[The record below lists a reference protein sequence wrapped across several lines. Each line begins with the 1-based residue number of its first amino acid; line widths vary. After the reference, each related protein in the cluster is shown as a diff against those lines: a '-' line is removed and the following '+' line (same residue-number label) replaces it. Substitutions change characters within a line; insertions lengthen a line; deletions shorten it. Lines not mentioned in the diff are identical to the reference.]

1 MQSIYSIEQLSGKST
16 CIHRLHPIAKLV
28 SAFLYIIAVV
38 SFHRYAFLELIP
50 YVFYPTVMMALSET
64 PYSLLHKRAALA
76 LPFCMLAGIS
86 SLILDTATV
95 FRIVSLSVS
104 YGVLA
109 FFCVLLKTYLCVMA
123 VLLLVA
129 TTPFAQ
135 LTDSLRALRVPAIFI
150 SVFEMTY
157 RYIGTLLLETGSL
170 YTAYRLRGG
179 NRRGVDIR
187 HMGSFVGQLLLKSID
202 RSERV
207 YNAMQCRGYALR
219 TSRGMMRRISAGD
232 WIYMAGITSAIV
244 FFRVFDIST
253 QWNTLIGG
261 LLS

>member
-1 MQSIYSIEQLSGKST
+1 MLSIYSIEQLSGKST
-16 CIHRLHPIAKLV
+16 SIHRLHPAAKLV
-28 SAFLYIIAVV
+28 SAFVYIVTVV
-38 SFHRYAFLELIP
+38 SFHRYAFLQLIP
-50 YVFYPTVMMALSET
+50 YVFYPTIMMALSET

-86 SLILDTATV
+86 SLILDTATA
-95 FRIVSLSVS
+95 FRIGSLSVS

-129 TTPFAQ
+129 TTPFAR
-135 LTDSLRALRVPAIFI
+135 LTDTFRALCIPSVFI

-157 RYIGTLLLETGSL
+157 RYIGTLLLEAGSL

-207 YNAMQCRGYALR
+207 YNAMQCRGYALHA
-219 TSRGMMRRISAGD
+219 SRGMIRRISAGD
-232 WIYMAGITSAIV
+232 WIYMGGIAAAII
-244 FFRVFDIST
+244 FFRLFDITT

>member
-1 MQSIYSIEQLSGKST
+1 MIW
-16 CIHRLHPIAKLV
+16 
-28 SAFLYIIAVV
+28 
-38 SFHRYAFLELIP
+38 
-50 YVFYPTVMMALSET
+50 
-64 PYSLLHKRAALA
+64 
-76 LPFCMLAGIS
+76 
-86 SLILDTATV
+86 DTATA
-95 FRIVSLSVS
+95 FHIGSLSVS
-104 YGVLA
+104 FGVLA

-129 TTPFAQ
+129 TTPFAE
-135 LTDSLRALRVPAIFI
+135 LTDALRALQVPSIFI

-219 TSRGMMRRISAGD
+219 ASRGMIRRISAGD
-232 WIYMAGITSAIV
+232 WIYIGGIASAIV

-253 QWNTLIGG
+253 QWNTFIGG